1 MPLTIAHP
9 VAIMP
14 LRRWGLPLSALVAG
28 SISPDLEYLFYL
40 FPSGTLS
47 HSISGLFVFCLPAG
61 LLALFI
67 YQRLWK
73 PAALAVLA
81 GDSPPAPGKPFSF
94 WPVGRLGLV
103 CAGVLIGASSH
114 LLWDSFTHDYG
125 WMVRQL
131 PVLSTTIYQGSGM
144 TLPLFK
150 LLQHGS
156 TLFGMVVLAVLAWPH
171 RRRLESFSP
180 RAWRIIILVSCT
192 SAAGGGAYGWI
203 RTSRPV
209 DLFSLKV
216 FIGYSVITAFMLA
229 ISGTTL
235 LSLGWHVRNRP
246 AGP

>member
-9 VAIMP
+9 VAVLP
-14 LRRWGLPLSALVAG
+14 LGRWGLPLSALVAG

-61 LLALFI
+61 LLALFV

-73 PAALAVLA
+73 PAALAVLP
-81 GDSPPAPGKPFSF
+81 GNCPSAPGQPFSF
-94 WPVGRLGLV
+94 WPLRRLGLV
-103 CAGVLIGASSH
+103 GACILIGAATH

-156 TLFGMVVLAVLAWPH
+156 TIFGVGLLAVLAWP
-171 RRRLESFSP
+171 RRRQLDSLS
-180 RAWRIIILVSCT
+180 AGSWRIIILIGCASVM
-192 SAAGGGAYGWI
+192 GGSAYGWI

-235 LSLGWHVRNRP
+235 FSLGWHFRNR
-246 AGP
+246 GH